1 MQLKL
6 QLTLDAAATESI
18 WGLGNKAKGQLVLQE
33 NNSDLKTAGSSFSPE
48 GVAPRDP
55 GGKASP
61 LLTASMGPASWR
73 DCCDLSLPGLHQEMH
88 VTPTL
93 PRGLA

>member
-1 MQLKL
+1 MKENTSRRRSLIGYCSK
-6 QLTLDAAATESI
+6 I
-18 WGLGNKAKGQLVLQE
+18 KCCVAKGQLVLQE

-73 DCCDLSLPGLHQEMH
+73 DCCGLSLPGLHQEMH

>member
-18 WGLGNKAKGQLVLQE
+18 WSLGNKAKGQLVLQE
-33 NNSDLKTAGSSFSPE
+33 SSSDLETAGGSFSPE
-48 GVAPRDP
+48 GVAPWGP

-61 LLTASMGPASWR
+61 LLTASMGPASRR
-73 DCCDLSLPGLHQEMH
+73 DC
-88 VTPTL
+88 
-93 PRGLA
+93 